1 MICIS
6 VYVYLQIVSVSIN
19 KIYIHDSC
27 RNMHTLR
34 NIFFKTNSN
43 AHKLV
48 VNYLSNSVAHTCCDI
63 KIKYEFLSSSF
74 HYCTL
79 DNSINC
85 KYLLSTSKLPFS
97 ISFSFYIMR
106 RFFVLPEIPS
116 TFFFSIFLHLR
127 KRTCGRDAFFDSP
140 SLPCR

>member
-1 MICIS
+1 VYIYIYIYISMICIS

-34 NIFFKTNSN
+34 NIFFNETNSN

-97 ISFSFYIMR
+97 ISFSFYIMTILCTSR
-106 RFFVLPEIPS
+106 DPEY
-116 TFFFSIFLHLR
+116 FFFLYFPPF
-127 KRTCGRDAFFDSP
+127 A
-140 SLPCR
+140 